1 MEEKLEERKIVPIAA
16 MISAG
21 KSKILNVIL
30 NFNFLESKAGIATK
44 FVNILR
50 YNPSINTPKFYHLK
64 LKNEEGKYI
73 FYKDQNYSIITGE
86 QNIIEENKN
95 LNKKLSNQNYVN
107 YDDIFYI
114 TEINSPGFIKDTEY
128 LLSHDLCDIPGLSEY
143 QDDTNKTNEDKRDD
157 AIKIEEDDNKNE
169 KKNNNEELVKKLG
182 EFGLSNSFLSN
193 NDNDNDFI
201 FKKELE
207 NNDEDD
213 IFNEVNISNESSY
226 LVEIYKRIK
235 EYIDGAIIVL
245 SIENYYFKEN
255 IEIITKL
262 HKITQIDIQN
272 FLIIFNKLD
281 LSTNPNYD
289 IQKCK
294 GKLIQAF
301 PKFKTFNLNL
311 NIFVPISAI
320 QLQNELLMNKSF
332 KYYINYH
339 FYNFYKNIKIEKNG
353 KTFID
358 YLKDILKEKSGM
370 KKHEIENKV
379 DHLNNSDDINSQ
391 IKSIIKE
398 LNNTFKADDD
408 INLGIKENDI
418 DGNNDENDL
427 LKLDDEIRDNDS
439 INDLDP
445 LYVIKIFYYFQLE
458 NQFMNRSLETET
470 LLNYFKKSKYLKK
483 EKYCNIVEKTISNNK
498 INNQI
503 IDELTLFLKEFQND
517 ETNFKQIENLTNEIL
532 QIIHYLRIYDILLIP
547 FLGASNAG
555 KSTIINGIIGRDLL
569 PCGLEECTK
578 RGIVIRYLDDEE
590 DEPTIKKAYLKEEKL
605 LNKNYYYFESKY
617 IIGIGEE
624 SIKQTLRG
632 LNYEYNKKE
641 EDSFYYIK
649 TKIKLFDDMGLNNN
663 LKKRIYLIDL
673 PGFGTENI
681 FEKRI
686 YKKVLSICNS
696 FIFVVRDFIKT
707 NASKIQLNLIFNQAK
722 DEKLVFLSKFIK
734 TCLFIVNHDE
744 NQNSSDENIN
754 KAKIDIQTLIK
765 GVDYD
770 DIKLCFFNAKYYSNY
785 CSNYNYFYEWENTFK
800 TEYNN
805 YKYPN
810 YYLSN
815 YCPGFLNS
823 FLSKNIKDFP
833 KHLYSLLIKKAKI
846 FNINYKKNLQKIDNQ
861 IEISINNSFKGIN
874 EDNNRYKN
882 EIIKLISFCRENI
895 GKLKTLKESNI
906 EQFKNVLNEQI
917 DYSIK
922 SKQNE
927 FIEIIEKVLS
937 ILDIFFGTKEKKTN
951 SQEINDF
958 NNNINEIKDEILILL
973 NNNTKK
979 VCQIKEAYKLKWFFL
994 LEKKKNLEEA
1004 LKKMNYKEILNEI
1017 KQIIKDI
1024 IKEFIIEIKEN
1035 LDYNDNKCHELF
1047 NKAEIIISNF
1057 SNNKDIILQKLG
1069 FKSYLSKELLSDQNL
1084 ITEMMTEINNS
1095 CEGLF
1100 AILNK
1105 KGFIQWIYSCFSN
1118 NGYLK
1123 NVIDLILE
1131 AYSIN
1136 IYKTLDKIDKKTEE
1150 YLNDVLNIIDR
1161 NIESSTLEFNKK
1173 QKEKWDKL
1181 CEIYNNTKIKIKE
1194 IESKL

>member
-30 NFNFLESKAGIATK
+30 NFNLLESKAGIATK

-398 LNNTFKADDD
+398 LNNTFKADDN
-408 INLGIKENDI
+408 IILGITENDI

-427 LKLDDEIRDNDS
+427 LKLDDEIRDNDN

-503 IDELTLFLKEFQND
+503 IDELTLFLKEFQKD

>member
-1 MEEKLEERKIVPIAA
+1 M
-16 MISAG
+16 
-21 KSKILNVIL
+21 
-30 NFNFLESKAGIATK
+30 
-44 FVNILR
+44 
-50 YNPSINTPKFYHLK
+50 
-64 LKNEEGKYI
+64 
-73 FYKDQNYSIITGE
+73 
-86 QNIIEENKN
+86 
-95 LNKKLSNQNYVN
+95 N

-339 FYNFYKNIKIEKNG
+339 FYNFYQNIKKEKKCG

-427 LKLDDEIRDNDS
+427 LKLDDEIRDNDN

-1024 IKEFIIEIKEN
+1024 IKELIIEIKEN

-1105 KGFIQWIYSCFSN
+1105 KGFIQWINSCFSN